1 MIEFK
6 NNFELCDIWRLRN
19 SRIKRITLGKN
30 IGLAL
35 FNVDSIFFV
44 SNVLEEYLQN
54 SALASFCSD
63 HSLVLFAIDIIKEG
77 QGGNRLWKFSC
88 SQLSNK
94 KLVRNMKNYIS
105 TTKFFLNGNI

>member
-6 NNFELCDIWRLRN
+6 NTFELCDIWRLRN
-19 SRIKRITLGKN
+19 SRIKIITLGKN

-35 FNVDSIFFV
+35 FNVDSIFLV
-44 SNVLEEYLQN
+44 SNVLEEYLKN
-54 SALASFCSD
+54 SALASFYSD

-77 QGGNRLWKFSC
+77 QRGNGLWKFSC

-94 KLVRNMKNYIS
+94 KLVHNMKNYIS
-105 TTKFFLNGNI
+105 TTKIFLNGNI